1 MLNQGKGAVMALW
14 IDAWGLK
21 EGQIGFVIKREPEYE
36 GKETS
41 FTLEDRPAYGNGSN
55 APEIWGWAGT
65 DSNVAVFGNG
75 VGRVTRITASNRAR
89 IELIGRDT
97 AEEAKL
103 LEELGYG
110 KGE

>member
-1 MLNQGKGAVMALW
+1 MLSQGKGAVMALW
-14 IDAWGLK
+14 INAWGLK
-21 EGQIGFVIKREPEYE
+21 EGQIGFVKWREHERT
-36 GKETS
+36 GKTVYS
-41 FTLEDRPAYGNGSN
+41 LESSPAN
-55 APEIWGWAGT
+55 EIWGCAGT
-65 DSNVAVFGNG
+65 TDNVAVFGNG

-110 KGE
+110 KDES